1 MFGKSSKKEETAPQE
16 GRRPSI
22 KELQARTLDVWTSPA
37 YSSASATKKP
47 GKGSFDAMRAARA
60 AARSE
65 AQGAGLVMRM

>member
-1 MFGKSSKKEETAPQE
+1 MFGKSSKKEEAAPRE

-37 YSSASATKKP
+37 YSNTSATKKP
-47 GKGSFDAMRAARA
+47 RKGSFDAMRAARA